1 VVRIRYAEKLLI
13 ATCSCHHSR
22 MMTLILSSSSRTARD
37 SDSAV
42 RRWRGASRGR
52 STLGAVVAMGIIGL
66 TTGCQSQSASQS
78 LSQGE
83 SQSQSQSSLPVQ
95 TPIPA
100 LSPIPVQSPISVQS
114 PNPIQSPSPIQSLT
128 QSLTQSLAQ
137 SLSPSANSPTRS
149 NAPNGLAL
157 AVRTN
162 QDAIQ
167 TISLSEPS
175 SAVNQPSATAAQV
188 TPTAPGPLPALGL
201 ATAFGYSHRLR
212 KRIKKRGN
220 SHRSLQ

>member
-1 VVRIRYAEKLLI
+1 
-13 ATCSCHHSR
+13 
-22 MMTLILSSSSRTARD
+22 MTLILSSSSRTARG

-78 LSQGE
+78 LSLGE

-128 QSLTQSLAQ
+128 Q

-212 KRIKKRGN
+212 KRIKKRGK

>member
-1 VVRIRYAEKLLI
+1 MLRIRYAEKLLI
-13 ATCSCHHSR
+13 VTCSCHHSR
-22 MMTLILSSSSRTARD
+22 MMTLILSSSSRTARG

-128 QSLTQSLAQ
+128 QSL
-137 SLSPSANSPTRS
+137 SPSANSPIRS

-212 KRIKKRGN
+212 KRIKKIGN

>member
-1 VVRIRYAEKLLI
+1 
-13 ATCSCHHSR
+13 
-22 MMTLILSSSSRTARD
+22 
-37 SDSAV
+37 
-42 RRWRGASRGR
+42 
-52 STLGAVVAMGIIGL
+52 
-66 TTGCQSQSASQS
+66 
-78 LSQGE
+78 
-83 SQSQSQSSLPVQ
+83 
-95 TPIPA
+95 
-100 LSPIPVQSPISVQS
+100 
-114 PNPIQSPSPIQSLT
+114 
-128 QSLTQSLAQ
+128 
-137 SLSPSANSPTRS
+137 
-149 NAPNGLAL
+149 LAL

-212 KRIKKRGN
+212 KRIKKRGK

>member
-1 VVRIRYAEKLLI
+1 
-13 ATCSCHHSR
+13 
-22 MMTLILSSSSRTARD
+22 MTLILSSSSRTARG

-128 QSLTQSLAQ
+128 QSL
-137 SLSPSANSPTRS
+137 SPSANSPIRS

-201 ATAFGYSHRLR
+201 AAAFGYSHRLR
-212 KRIKKRGN
+212 KRIKKIGN